1 MKSCK
6 QLVANNSPTHN
17 KGNNYS
23 ELKNQENE
31 ENSSNFI
38 ISERKSKKIN
48 INISNN
54 GIEEEKNQEE
64 ICDDKEQ
71 RINKQKM
78 FQEFL
83 LKDARRREM
92 LKNAQMKNPNNTIKE

>member
-1 MKSCK
+1 M
-6 QLVANNSPTHN
+6 VNNSPTHN

-31 ENSSNFI
+31 EDSPNI
-38 ISERKSKKIN
+38 IITKSKKFN

-64 ICDDKEQ
+64 VCDDKEQ

-92 LKNAQMKNPNNTIKE
+92 LKNAQIKNQNNIDKE